1 MTALD
6 SIREYCL
13 SLPGTTEGIQWEDAL
28 LFRVGGKIFVSVN
41 LNPAGE
47 DRIAFK
53 CDPETFAELLEREGA
68 RPAAYVGRFQWIGLR
83 DFNVVPAAEL
93 RELIRASYDLVKA
106 KLPKKKLTQSK
117 AAARRIKT
125 SGESGLQTKPKGK
138 HRSRG
143 SLKCKQQ

>member
-13 SLPGTTEGIQWEDAL
+13 SLPAATENIQWEDVL
-28 LFRVGGKIFVSVN
+28 LFRVGGKIFVMVN
-41 LNPAGE
+41 LNPAAE

-83 DFNVVPAAEL
+83 DFNVLPAAEL
-93 RELIRASYDLVKA
+93 REQIRASYELVKA
-106 KLPKKKLTQSK
+106 KLPKKKP
-117 AAARRIKT
+117 APRRARR
-125 SGESGLQTKPKGK
+125 
-138 HRSRG
+138 
-143 SLKCKQQ
+143 

>member
-1 MTALD
+1 MKALD

-13 SLPGTTEGIQWEDAL
+13 SLPGTTENIQWEDVL
-28 LFRVGGKIFVSVN
+28 LFRVGGKIFVMVN

-83 DFNVVPAAEL
+83 DFNVLPAAKL
-93 RELIRASYDLVKA
+93 RELIRRSYELVKA
-106 KLPKKKLTQSK
+106 KLPKKKL
-117 AAARRIKT
+117 AARRA
-125 SGESGLQTKPKGK
+125 
-138 HRSRG
+138 RR
-143 SLKCKQQ
+143 

>member
-6 SIREYCL
+6 SIREHCL

-83 DFNVVPAAEL
+83 DFNVLPAAEL
-93 RELIRASYDLVKA
+93 RDLIRASYQLIKA
-106 KLPKKKLTQSK
+106 KLPKKKLAANRT
-117 AAARRIKT
+117 AARAIRVP
-125 SGESGLQTKPKGK
+125 GGSGLQTKPKGK
-138 HRSRG
+138 NRSRDF
-143 SLKCKQQ
+143 

>member
-1 MTALD
+1 MKALD

-47 DRIAFK
+47 DRISFK

-93 RELIRASYDLVKA
+93 RELIRASYELVKA
-106 KLPKKKLTQSK
+106 KLPKKKP
-117 AAARRIKT
+117 AAGRAQRVRR
-125 SGESGLQTKPKGK
+125 
-138 HRSRG
+138 
-143 SLKCKQQ
+143 